1 MQVVSEVRHLDG
13 VKENLLVLQRHD
25 PPIYQFLVSES
36 YIGRVFKVELMKGED
51 FSASFSSHLEWA
63 I

>member
-13 VKENLLVLQRHD
+13 VKQNLLVLQRHD

-36 YIGRVFKVELMKGED
+36 
-51 FSASFSSHLEWA
+51 
-63 I
+63 